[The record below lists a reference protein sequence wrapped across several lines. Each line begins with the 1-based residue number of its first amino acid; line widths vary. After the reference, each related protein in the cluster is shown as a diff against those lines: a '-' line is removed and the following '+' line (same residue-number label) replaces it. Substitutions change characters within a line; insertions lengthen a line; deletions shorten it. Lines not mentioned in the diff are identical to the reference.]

1 MGIISL
7 FPMQPCNH
15 TRTEILARRDGVD
28 YVRCL
33 DCDQVFEA
41 EDLEAIVPAY
51 DEDDQPAA

>member
-1 MGIISL
+1 
-7 FPMQPCNH
+7 MQICEH

-41 EDLEAIVPAY
+41 EDLETVPVVE
-51 DEDDQPAA
+51 DEDPAA